1 MLDILKNSSPRC
13 EIQNEYEIHGN
24 EKSQNIEELATDTS
38 PLKALL
44 VYALPL
50 LVAASGCKN
59 LHVKFIMLDGDAT
72 LNAIEDDIVSN
83 LTAINIHVTTSK
95 LEKDPFNTAMNN
107 GDWNLAFSETW
118 GPPYDPHR

>member
-1 MLDILKNSSPRC
+1 MEKNFVS
-13 EIQNEYEIHGN
+13 
-24 EKSQNIEELATDTS
+24 
-38 PLKALL
+38 
-44 VYALPL
+44 
-50 LVAASGCKN
+50 
-59 LHVKFIMLDGDAT
+59 
-72 LNAIEDDIVSN
+72 NAIEDDVVSN